1 MHGQSSVNGFVSA
14 VLISHVEA
22 GGGGRPPDPGVCR
35 IALPEDGREK
45 RPY

>member
-1 MHGQSSVNGFVSA
+1 MHVQCSVNGFVSA

-22 GGGGRPPDPGVCR
+22 GGARPPDPGVCR
-35 IALPEDGREK
+35 TALPELNGEK